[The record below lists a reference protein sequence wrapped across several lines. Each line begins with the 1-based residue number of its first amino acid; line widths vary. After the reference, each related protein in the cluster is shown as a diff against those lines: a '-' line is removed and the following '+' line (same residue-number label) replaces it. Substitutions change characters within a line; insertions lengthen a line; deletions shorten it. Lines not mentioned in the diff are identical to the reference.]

1 MLKKM
6 TDTEIK
12 EAILNAASKLFS
24 HYGFNKTTMEDIA
37 KAVRKG
43 KSTLYYYYKSKE
55 DVILDLISRETCY
68 IFDKINAAI
77 RLNISA
83 YERLYTYFNV
93 VTQEVEKVANL
104 YNICRLELKENFI
117 IQKRLKEI
125 YNDKQ
130 VEVIKDILIYGVERR
145 EFQAINKDEVSE
157 IATLIDTIF
166 LNLIIFLLIEQEI
179 PNWQKQIITLGNIVN
194 RGLR

>member
-1 MLKKM
+1 M
-6 TDTEIK
+6 TDSEIK
-12 EAILNAASKLFS
+12 EAILDAARKLFS
-24 HYGFNKTTMEDIA
+24 RYGFNKTTMEDIA
-37 KAVRKG
+37 KSVRKG

-55 DVILDLISRETCY
+55 DVILDLISRETSL
-68 IFDKINAAI
+68 IFGKINNAI
-77 RLNISA
+77 KNNISA

-93 VTQEVEKVANL
+93 VTQEVDKVASL

-130 VEVIKDILIYGVERR
+130 VEVIKNILIYGVDRR
-145 EFQAINKDEVSE
+145 EFQAISKDEIPE
-157 IATLIDTIF
+157 IAALIDTIF

-179 PNWQKQIITLGNIVN
+179 PNWQKQIITLGNIIN